1 MTATAQKKNQ
11 KSILYD
17 VNSADMMVLKK
28 TNKHNYSS
36 SNTTVGCVTATDG
49 GLGLAVGIS
58 ATKETGIDSV
68 LTQNV
73 ETFCT
78 YVVLHA

>member
-1 MTATAQKKNQ
+1 MTATQKKNQ

-36 SNTTVGCVTATDG
+36 SYTVGCVTATDG
-49 GLGLAVGIS
+49 WLGLAVGIS
-58 ATKETGIDSV
+58 ATEETGIDSV